1 MACLIGYDN
10 NQFIGTQI
18 GTRKDFKKYDL
29 GFFIKI
35 PLFFMVSRAGLE
47 PATCPLGGGRAIQLR
62 YRDSIGCVDVK
73 RAKYSAM
80 MAKRQS

>member
-35 PLFFMVSRAGLE
+35 PLFFMVSRAGFE
-47 PATCPLGGGRAIQLR
+47 PATCPLGGGFNKCL
-62 YRDSIGCVDVK
+62 DV
-73 RAKYSAM
+73 SPCIILW
-80 MAKRQS
+80 QSKGENNE